1 VSNFQVEITT
11 PGRPWPFSWGPF
23 GKRKVCVHSCSEGIV
38 EIYQLDGGKPVEDP
52 VTVDM
57 YHASDRLATTIGWR
71 GSVRLRRCTELPTF
85 ATRDPS
91 SRRAT

>member
-1 VSNFQVEITT
+1 MSNFQVKITS

-23 GKRKVCVHSCSEGIV
+23 GKRKVSVHSCSEGIV
-38 EIYQLDGGKPVEDP
+38 EIYQGGKLMKDP

-57 YHASDRLATTIGWR
+57 YRASDRLATTIGWK
-71 GSVRLRRCTELPTF
+71 GSVRFRRYTQLPTV

-91 SRRAT
+91 PRRAT